1 MRRIILVVSALALG
15 VVGCRSLT
23 YQDGLK
29 CGMGS
34 SCPPGQSCGT
44 DNLCHAPNAAVGSGS
59 GGTPG
64 GPFGDGSIDRPP
76 SDGNIGSGGDGGAVD
91 APDGRCVPAACV
103 PGENCGTM
111 LDGCGATVQCGACA
125 ASRSCGG
132 GGPKPGRP
140 ATCSP
145 RPGSARG

>member
-1 MRRIILVVSALALG
+1 MRRIILVVAALALG

-23 YQDGLK
+23 YPDGLK

-59 GGTPG
+59 GGAPG

-76 SDGNIGSGGDGGAVD
+76 SDGDLRRGRARGAV
-91 APDGRCVPAACV
+91 APPARPPLLAARL
-103 PGENCGTM
+103 PGNNLRTH
-111 LDGCGATVQCGACA
+111 LD
-125 ASRSCGG
+125 
-132 GGPKPGRP
+132 RP
-140 ATCSP
+140 PPP
-145 RPGSARG
+145 RPLGPLRP

>member
-1 MRRIILVVSALALG
+1 MRRIILVVAALALG

-23 YQDGLK
+23 YPDGLK

-76 SDGNIGSGGDGGAVD
+76 SDGDIGSGGGRGAGGAPRRPCVA
-91 APDGRCVPAACV
+91 APAGPGKNGR
-103 PGENCGTM
+103 TM
-111 LDGCGATVQCGACA
+111 A
-125 ASRSCGG
+125 GG
-132 GGPKPGRP
+132 RRAPL
-140 ATCSP
+140 
-145 RPGSARG
+145 